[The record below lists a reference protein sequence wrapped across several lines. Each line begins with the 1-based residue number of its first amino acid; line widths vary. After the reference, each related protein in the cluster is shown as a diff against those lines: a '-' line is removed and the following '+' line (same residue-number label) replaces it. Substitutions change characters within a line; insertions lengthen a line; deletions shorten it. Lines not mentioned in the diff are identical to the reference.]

1 MFSVGSNNARNGQRY
16 RRLNRPHIERRGIK
30 SKHLFLK
37 KCNLSMQNNR
47 ITFNSILKTR
57 LEKQENTNS
66 LNNDALYMI
75 CSHLITPTDEG
86 FYQNKFEH
94 FISIQN
100 NGFINQENNILY
112 KKYINAFIETQKL
125 YYALNKMAYM
135 WKLKKYKIGSNTD
148 MYMNELN
155 EHDKNVI
162 CILQNNRKYL
172 FTLFDLNRIVHKC
185 LGEANDFYSTPI
197 PCKNPFTNLP
207 FTKCNLYNIY
217 FAVKKS
223 NIEISELFYY
233 FYRTDF
239 SLRHYID
246 KYETILRDYNI
257 KNYCELNEDDK
268 DDIYES
274 IDEMIFHYNKK
285 HKNNQ
290 IRIDSKFP
298 KDVLISIFKPY
309 LKYYYKSI
317 YSLSN
322 NTRHENALFVNSL
335 LYNFTKKNPFFG
347 RRKRV
352 EHFIGH
358 SYSYESSVCDFEA
371 PINYK
376 KNISN
381 CHLKN
386 ANNYSNIV
394 NNYIKNEDRICSN
407 NENNENHTFQ
417 SLSNML
423 RNTVINNSLLATDS
437 LSSSY
442 PNVHIHFNED
452 GNINNSDVT
461 TENVNETENMVGLE
475 EEDMSET
482 SSTITEVL
490 DYQSNTSA
498 IMGSYMEE
506 GEEEEEEE
514 QRETESVS

>member
-1 MFSVGSNNARNGQRY
+1 MFSVGLNYRTNNQRY
-16 RRLNRPHIERRGIK
+16 RRLNRPRVERRRLNNK
-30 SKHLFLK
+30 FVFLK
-37 KCNLSMQNNR
+37 KSNLSMQNNR
-47 ITFNSILKTR
+47 ITFNSILKTT
-57 LEKQENTNS
+57 LEKQENPNS
-66 LNNDALYMI
+66 LNNDALCMI
-75 CSHLITPTDEG
+75 CSDLIKPTEKG

-112 KKYINAFIETQKL
+112 KNYIDSFTRAQKL
-125 YYALNKMAYM
+125 YYALNRFAYI
-135 WKLKKYKIGSNTD
+135 WKLKNYKIGSNTD

-197 PCKNPFTNLP
+197 PCKNPFTNIP
-207 FTKCNLYNIY
+207 FTKCNLYNTY
-217 FAVKKS
+217 LAVKKS

-239 SLRHYID
+239 SLRHFID

-257 KNYCELNEDDK
+257 KNYCQLNEDYK

-285 HKNNQ
+285 HKCNQ

-335 LYNFTKKNPFFG
+335 LYNFTKKNPLFG
-347 RRKRV
+347 RRKK
-352 EHFIGH
+352 IDNMLGH
-358 SYSYESSVCDFEA
+358 SYSYESNVTDFEP

-407 NENNENHTFQ
+407 NINNENHTFQ

-423 RNTVINNSLLATDS
+423 RNTVINNNLLATDS
-437 LSSSY
+437 SSSSY

-452 GNINNSDVT
+452 ENINSSDVT
-461 TENVNETENMVGLE
+461 TENVNETENMVGLY
-475 EEDMSET
+475 EDTSET
-482 SSTITEVL
+482 SSTITEIL
-490 DYQSNTSA
+490 NYQNNNSN
-498 IMGSYMEE
+498 IMNSNMD
-506 GEEEEEEE
+506 EEEDGEEEE